1 MTTHTDIP
9 HASLPLWM
17 RRAQRGV
24 DWGVL
29 FVLVLSLVAAWP
41 FLIQSGLPRTNDTE
55 RYVFRTADT
64 VEALRE
70 GQLYPRWSPHVQG
83 GYGAPIANYYPPGAP
98 YSAAVV
104 AFLFTNNSVLAIRII
119 YIVSFCLAGSLTY
132 VVVTRH
138 VNAAAGVVAAMLYLF
153 SPYVGLIAP
162 HIIGDLPGVMT
173 LGLIPTLLWAVGRL
187 CVLNQPLDVAIVGL
201 TTTGLILTEPRAA
214 VVGIFLAIAMVG
226 WYQRASART
235 GTWVNIMLA
244 LLIGVG
250 LSAFYWIPAYFE
262 SNLVQWV
269 SIPPGSATLEMVL
282 PAVFSLPIQVDSL
295 ALIPSVP
302 LTFGV
307 TAPALAVIYLL
318 ICIRMRD
325 GFNFHILFI
334 LLGIIL
340 LFVGILILPTQV
352 WLMGPIALCFAIGG
366 SGILQL
372 RHRYSTEIQ
381 RLILSGLMIVIIIS
395 AVPVWLAPRWS
406 PTFGTTT
413 PLDQILFEQQDFG
426 IAILPNHAP
435 LPTTIAT
442 DLPHNNFLLRGYQE
456 NAVNRLA
463 LDRSTAIRLGSVLEH
478 TGHSDRFQIR
488 TASAM
493 TLDLPLAYFP
503 GWEAYVNGSPIP
515 LRPNP
520 DTGLIQ
526 IDVPSLPRSGTLT
539 LYFGTTPTRTLS
551 WLVTWITLAI
561 IVLHTSRRLNRL
573 KISYDDL
580 ALLTI
585 AEARLVG
592 LIVVCFIVVIS
603 LFATPFSPASLRTPP
618 GSQLQDTIALN
629 SRTNV
634 GLEVVAYRLPQTTL
648 HPGDTLNMTLY
659 WISLLPALTQNY
671 QVQAFLRTADTEIRW
686 FQTETHPPGL
696 YPTRRWLTRLYVADT
711 HAITISDTA
720 VPGEYQIAIELM
732 TCNPECTPNT
742 RATFAD
748 TTGTP
753 VGAVLILPTT
763 VQIAP

>member
-1 MTTHTDIP
+1 
-9 HASLPLWM
+9 M

-29 FVLVLSLVAAWP
+29 VVLVLSLVAVWP
-41 FLIQSGLPRTNDTE
+41 FILQSGLPRTNDTE

-64 VEALRE
+64 AEALRE
-70 GQLYPRWSPHVQG
+70 GHLYPRWSPHVQG
-83 GYGAPIANYYPPGAP
+83 GYGAPIPNFYPPGAP

-104 AFLFTNNSVLAIRII
+104 EFLFTNNSVLAIRII
-119 YIVSFCLAGSLTY
+119 YIVSFCLAGTMTY

-138 VNAAAGVVAAMLYLF
+138 VNAASGVIAAMLYLF

-173 LGLIPTLLWAVGRL
+173 LGLIPTLLWAIGRL
-187 CVLNQPLDVAIVGL
+187 CVLNQPLDVALVAII
-201 TTTGLILTEPRAA
+201 TDGLILTEPRAA
-214 VVGIFLAIAMVG
+214 AVGIIFAIALVG
-226 WYQRASART
+226 WYQSTSARR
-235 GTWVNIMLA
+235 GTWVNVVLA
-244 LLIGVG
+244 LLVGVG

-269 SIPPGSATLEMVL
+269 NIPPGSPTLEMSL
-282 PAVFSLPIQVDSL
+282 PMLFSLPIQVDSL

-302 LTFGV
+302 LTIGL
-307 TAPALAVIYLL
+307 TSPGLAVIVLL
-318 ICIRMRD
+318 FCVRAREK
-325 GFNFHILFI
+325 FNFHILFVV
-334 LLGIIL
+334 LGIIL
-340 LFVGILILPTQV
+340 LFVGILILPTDV

-366 SGILQL
+366 SGIMQF

-381 RLILSGLMIVIIIS
+381 RLFLSGLMIIILIS

-406 PTFGTTT
+406 PTFGTFT

-426 IAILPNHAP
+426 IAILPDHAP
-435 LPTTIAT
+435 LPTTIAA

-456 NAVNRLA
+456 NAINRLA

-503 GWEAYVNGSPIP
+503 GWEAYVNNSQVP

-551 WLVTWITLAI
+551 WFVTWITLAI
-561 IVLHTSRRLNRL
+561 IVFHTGRRLNRL

-580 ALLTI
+580 ALLTL
-585 AEARLVG
+585 AEARLIG
-592 LIVVCFIVVIS
+592 LIVVSFIVVIG
-603 LFATPFSPASLRTPP
+603 LFATPFSPSSLRTIP
-618 GSQLQDTIALN
+618 GTQLQDTIALN
-629 SRTNV
+629 SRTNA
-634 GLEVVAYRLPQTTL
+634 GLEIVAYQVPQTTV

-659 WISLLPALTQNY
+659 WISLLPTLTQNY
-671 QVQAFLRTADTEIRW
+671 QVQAFLRTEDTEIRW
-686 FQTETHPPGL
+686 FQTETHRPGL
-696 YPTRRWLTRLYVADT
+696 YPTRRWLSRLYVADE
-711 HAITISDTA
+711 HEIVISDTA

-748 TTGTP
+748 TR
-753 VGAVLILPTT
+753 GAPIGPILIIPTT